1 LELKKIRNSMI
12 NRLIFHSHPSVI
24 NFRHRRNNR
33 QGLEFWL
40 DDDPFM
46 FHIPKTG
53 GTSIARALGRPEP
66 GHQTYKNL
74 IKSYP
79 NLEFKNNF
87 FFVWR
92 DPVERIVSTYRYIL
106 DLHRRFGSSNLP
118 QVFYANDINDFVEN
132 YLTKISIN
140 RHYFLRPASVIT
152 EGIDKEKLWAVN
164 FQNVSESYCK
174 FLRSMGVEAPA
185 LPHENI
191 SSDSNTSLTQD
202 SINII
207 KSLYSD
213 DVYLGS
219 ILGDKDYV
227 NFS

>member
-1 LELKKIRNSMI
+1 MI
-12 NRLIFHSHPSVI
+12 NRLIFISHPSVV

-79 NLEFKNNF
+79 NVEGKNNF

-92 DPVERIVSTYRYIL
+92 DPVERIASTYRYVL
-106 DLHRRFGSSNLP
+106 DLHRKFGSSNLP
-118 QVFYANDINDFVEN
+118 QVFYSKDINDFVQN
-132 YLTKISIN
+132 HLTKIDIE

-152 EGIDKEKLWAVN
+152 NGVDKGKLWALN
-164 FQNVSESYCK
+164 FKYLSESYHG
-174 FLRSMGVEAPA
+174 FMESMGVVAPT
-185 LPHENI
+185 LPHENK
-191 SSDSNTSLTQD
+191 SSKYKYGDVNLTG
-202 SINII
+202 SSVNII
-207 KSLYSD
+207 NDLYSD

-219 ILGDKDYV
+219 ILGDNYFV